1 MLRAMSGA
9 ALILVV
15 VMGMAADAAWGQA
28 APIDRSGSRNA
39 REKQKDAQVE
49 FNRRNA
55 TVKAI
60 TARIRA
66 DFEQRDEWIKGQAD
80 LKAAQAAYEGAR
92 KPVLAALAAKPE
104 YKKAAEARD
113 KAEAEREALK
123 NSRAQDRLYE
133 AAQKALDANLLV
145 VKMENDALA
154 ADPKVQQTKQQLAS
168 AQAVVSGLNKQL
180 EQELETN
187 AEWVEAKKAA
197 EEQQL
202 LVAQATQELQQATK
216 AEADQAR
223 AQAESQRQQRRSS
236 SRSGGGGARRY

>member
-9 ALILVV
+9 ALALTMVV
-15 VMGMAADAAWGQA
+15 GMAADVARGQA
-28 APIDRSGSRNA
+28 VTPIDRSGSRMA
-39 REKQKDAQVE
+39 REKQKDAQIE
-49 FNRRNA
+49 FNRLNA

-80 LKAAQAAYEGAR
+80 LKAAQAAYEAAR

-104 YKKAAEARD
+104 YKKALAARE
-113 KAEAEREALK
+113 KAEAEREAAK
-123 NSRAQDRLYE
+123 DSRSTEKLYE
-133 AAQKALDANLLV
+133 AAGKAIDANLVV

-154 ADPKVQQTKQQLAS
+154 ADPKVQQAEKNLDA
-168 AQAVVSGLNKQL
+168 AQAVVAGLKKQL

-187 AEWVEAKKAA
+187 VEWVEAKKLA

-202 LVAQATQELQQATK
+202 LVAQATQELQEATK
-216 AEADQAR
+216 REAEAAR

-236 SRSGGGGARRY
+236 SRSGGGRRY